1 MLSSR
6 GCRRRARPSHPPS
19 SPRMGSEDFRL
30 TVTVSLRLTRLVEVA
45 KERASEPLPPW
56 YCTFALPRAPME
68 CLVAALPLES
78 TRNSART
85 MVSGTAAATTSAPG
99 CGRVPP
105 TRASCTVLVTTRA
118 RPATP
123 TSRRQRAARPTG
135 CGTLAARPS
144 CAICGDRVP
153 PIGRSMVAR
162 VPATR
167 RRAVGPWRRAVGPW
181 RRTVAPLGRRRRKP
195 TVQARRRRLPHS
207 WRSVREGA
215 NWRCPTRR
223 SSPAGCRH
231 RRTLS
236 KLPSACA
243 VNQWRHARRDSSK
256 WSGQPAASAASS
268 PRMRIS
274 RRRGTSGGAPTGS
287 ARPTSPSSLSAPRL
301 ALESS
306 CTSL

>member
-1 MLSSR
+1 MSLRVASLAR
-6 GCRRRARPSHPPS
+6 GVTILRFRRALGPHSRQWH
-19 SPRMGSEDFRL
+19 
-30 TVTVSLRLTRLVEVA
+30 
-45 KERASEPLPPW
+45 
-56 YCTFALPRAPME
+56 CTFALPRAPME

-105 TRASCTVLVTTRA
+105 TRASCTALVPATRA
-118 RPATP
+118 RPTTP

-144 CAICGDRVP
+144 CVICGDRVP

-167 RRAVGPWRRAVGPW
+167 RAVGPW
-181 RRTVAPLGRRRRKP
+181 RRTVAPRGGHRRRRRKQ

-215 NWRCPTRR
+215 NWRCPTRC

-236 KLPSACA
+236 KLPSTCA
-243 VNQWRHARRDSSK
+243 VNQWRHARRASLK
-256 WSGQPAASAASS
+256 WSDPPAASAAPS

-274 RRRGTSGGAPTGS
+274 RRRGTSGDASTGS
-287 ARPTSPSSLSAPRL
+287 AHPTLPSSLSEPRS